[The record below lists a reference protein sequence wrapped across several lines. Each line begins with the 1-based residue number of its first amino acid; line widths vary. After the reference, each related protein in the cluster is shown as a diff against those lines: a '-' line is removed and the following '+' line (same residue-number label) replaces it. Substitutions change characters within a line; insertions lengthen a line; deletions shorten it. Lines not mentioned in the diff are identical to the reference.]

1 MECLNE
7 KPASEFNERK
17 SDMKKID
24 SEYTKMKS
32 DMKQIN
38 TMLTYMMS
46 QKQNSSPENM
56 DPQNPQDPSTVVPH
70 NKKAPPIEGERST
83 RIGGMWTI
91 KHEIS

>member
-32 DMKQIN
+32 DMK
-38 TMLTYMMS
+38 
-46 QKQNSSPENM
+46 
-56 DPQNPQDPSTVVPH
+56 
-70 NKKAPPIEGERST
+70 
-83 RIGGMWTI
+83 
-91 KHEIS
+91 